1 MPHAKVATR
10 RRSATAAAPS
20 SAPAAKQTKLAK
32 PVKPVKKT
40 AKVESAP
47 PAPAPATTAAPAPP
61 AAASPWPQV
70 SHRESQREAKRNAV
84 LQAAAQL
91 FNERGFHATSLDD
104 IAARLN
110 VTKPTLYYYV
120 KNKDE
125 ILLQCVSK
133 GLTMMLEGIDASRAA
148 GGKAIDQLMTCMQ
161 VYARIVTMDFG
172 MCLIRVGDEQLPPES
187 RKELRRLKSAIDQEF
202 RRLVAEG
209 VAEGSLQPCDPKM
222 TAFVIAGALSW
233 IGRWY
238 QPGGEYTPEQV
249 AQQCIATLCEGVL
262 RRPVDSTALDAAAL
276 PTAKRKAASGKAK
289 TAVQPR
295 GG

>member
-1 MPHAKVATR
+1 MPQAKAASTR
-10 RRSATAAAPS
+10 RSSKSSTSGSSTQRAAPKPSS
-20 SAPAAKQTKLAK
+20 SAPG
-32 PVKPVKKT
+32 P
-40 AKVESAP
+40 EDAP
-47 PAPAPATTAAPAPP
+47 D
-61 AAASPWPQV
+61 AASPWAPV
-70 SHRESQREAKRNAV
+70 SHRERQREAKRNAV

-125 ILLQCVSK
+125 ILLQCVRQ
-133 GLTMMLEGIDASRAA
+133 GLDMMLEGIEASRAA

-172 MCLIRVGDEQLPPES
+172 MCLIRVGDEQVPPES

-209 VAEGSLQPCDPKM
+209 VAEGSIQPCDPKI

-238 QPGGEYTPEQV
+238 QPGGEYTAEQA
-249 AQQCIATLCEGVL
+249 AQQCIATLCDGVL
-262 RRPVDSTALDAAAL
+262 RRPADSTALDAAAV
-276 PTAKRKAASGKAK
+276 PTPKRRAASSKAK
-289 TAVQPR
+289 TAVRPSA
-295 GG
+295 G

>member
-1 MPHAKVATR
+1 MPQAKAASTR
-10 RRSATAAAPS
+10 RSSKSSTSSGSSSQRAASKPS
-20 SAPAAKQTKLAK
+20 S
-32 PVKPVKKT
+32 
-40 AKVESAP
+40 
-47 PAPAPATTAAPAPP
+47 AAPAPGP
-61 AAASPWPQV
+61 EDAPDAAASPWAPV
-70 SHRESQREAKRNAV
+70 SHRERQREAKRNAV

-133 GLTMMLEGIDASRAA
+133 GLQMMLEGIAASRAA

-172 MCLIRVGDEQLPPES
+172 MCLIRVGDEQVPPES

-209 VAEGSLQPCDPKM
+209 VAEGSIQPCDPKI

-238 QPGGEYTPEQV
+238 QPGGEYTAEQV
-249 AQQCIATLCEGVL
+249 AQQCIATLCDGVL
-262 RRPVDSTALDAAAL
+262 RRPAQAAVPEVVPVPAAQRKVGG
-276 PTAKRKAASGKAK
+276 AKAKTPARSGKA
-289 TAVQPR
+289 
-295 GG
+295 

>member
-1 MPHAKVATR
+1 MPQAKAASTR
-10 RRSATAAAPS
+10 RSSKSSTSGSSTQRAAPKPSS
-20 SAPAAKQTKLAK
+20 SAPA
-32 PVKPVKKT
+32 PGP
-40 AKVESAP
+40 EDAP
-47 PAPAPATTAAPAPP
+47 D
-61 AAASPWPQV
+61 AASPWAPV
-70 SHRESQREAKRNAV
+70 SHRERQREAKRNAV

-125 ILLQCVSK
+125 ILLQCVGK
-133 GLTMMLEGIDASRAA
+133 GLAMMLEGIDASRAA

-172 MCLIRVGDEQLPPES
+172 MCLIRVGDEQVPPES

-209 VAEGSLQPCDPKM
+209 VAEGSIQPCDPKI

-238 QPGGEYTPEQV
+238 QPGGEYTAEQV
-249 AQQCIATLCEGVL
+249 AQQCIATLCDGVL
-262 RRPVDSTALDAAAL
+262 RRPANSTALDAAAV
-276 PTAKRKAASGKAK
+276 PAPKRRAASSKAK
-289 TAVQPR
+289 TAVRPS

>member
-1 MPHAKVATR
+1 MPQAKAASTR
-10 RRSATAAAPS
+10 RSSKSSTSSGSSPQRAAPKPS
-20 SAPAAKQTKLAK
+20 SA
-32 PVKPVKKT
+32 
-40 AKVESAP
+40 AP
-47 PAPAPATTAAPAPP
+47 GPDDAP
-61 AAASPWPQV
+61 AAASPWAPV
-70 SHRESQREAKRNAV
+70 SHRERQREAKRNAV

-125 ILLQCVSK
+125 ILLQCVRQ
-133 GLTMMLEGIDASRAA
+133 GLDMMLEGIEASRAA

-172 MCLIRVGDEQLPPES
+172 MCLIRVGDEQVPPES

-209 VAEGSLQPCDPKM
+209 VAEGSIQPCDPKI

-238 QPGGEYTPEQV
+238 QPGGEYTAEQV
-249 AQQCIATLCEGVL
+249 AQQCIATLCDGVL
-262 RRPVDSTALDAAAL
+262 RRPAQAAVPGAV
-276 PTAKRKAASGKAK
+276 PAPAAPRKVSGAKAKSPARPGKA
-289 TAVQPR
+289 
-295 GG
+295 

>member
-1 MPHAKVATR
+1 MPQAKAASTR
-10 RRSATAAAPS
+10 RSSKSSTSSGSSPQRAAPKPS
-20 SAPAAKQTKLAK
+20 SVAPGPDDA
-32 PVKPVKKT
+32 
-40 AKVESAP
+40 
-47 PAPAPATTAAPAPP
+47 P
-61 AAASPWPQV
+61 AAASPWAPV
-70 SHRESQREAKRNAV
+70 SHRERQREAKRNAV

-125 ILLQCVSK
+125 ILLQCVRQ
-133 GLTMMLEGIDASRAA
+133 GLDMMLEGIEASRAA

-172 MCLIRVGDEQLPPES
+172 MCLIRVGDEQVPPES

-209 VAEGSLQPCDPKM
+209 VAEGSIQPCDPKI

-238 QPGGEYTPEQV
+238 QPGGEYTAEQV
-249 AQQCIATLCEGVL
+249 AQQCIATLCDGVL
-262 RRPVDSTALDAAAL
+262 RRPAQAAVPEVVLA
-276 PTAKRKAASGKAK
+276 PAAPRKAGGAKAK
-289 TAVQPR
+289 SPARPGKV
-295 GG
+295 

>member
-10 RRSATAAAPS
+10 RRSATPTAAAPS
-20 SAPAAKQTKLAK
+20 PAPAAKQVKLAK
-32 PVKPVKKT
+32 PVKRT
-40 AKVESAP
+40 AKADSAP

-70 SHRESQREAKRNAV
+70 SHRERQREAKRNAV

-125 ILLQCVSK
+125 ILLQCVRQ
-133 GLTMMLEGIDASRAA
+133 GLDMMLEGIAASRAA

-238 QPGGEYTPEQV
+238 QPDGEYTPEQV
-249 AQQCIATLCEGVL
+249 AQQCIATLCDGVL

>member
-1 MPHAKVATR
+1 MPQAKAASTR
-10 RRSATAAAPS
+10 RSSKSSTSSGSSTQRAARKPSSSS
-20 SAPAAKQTKLAK
+20 SAPA
-32 PVKPVKKT
+32 PGP
-40 AKVESAP
+40 EDAP
-47 PAPAPATTAAPAPP
+47 D
-61 AAASPWPQV
+61 AASPWAPV
-70 SHRESQREAKRNAV
+70 SHRERQREAKRNAV

-125 ILLQCVSK
+125 ILLQCVGK
-133 GLTMMLEGIDASRAA
+133 GLAMMLEGIDASRAA

-172 MCLIRVGDEQLPPES
+172 MCLIRVGDEQVPPES

-209 VAEGSLQPCDPKM
+209 VAEGSIQPCDPKI

-238 QPGGEYTPEQV
+238 QPGGEYTAEQV
-249 AQQCIATLCEGVL
+249 AQQCIATLCDGVL
-262 RRPVDSTALDAAAL
+262 RRPADSTALNTAAVPA
-276 PTAKRKAASGKAK
+276 PKRRAASSKAN
-289 TAVQPR
+289 TAVRPS

>member
-1 MPHAKVATR
+1 MPIAKAAS
-10 RRSATAAAPS
+10 RRSA
-20 SAPAAKQTKLAK
+20 Q
-32 PVKPVKKT
+32 
-40 AKVESAP
+40 
-47 PAPAPATTAAPAPP
+47 P
-61 AAASPWPQV
+61 AAASLSTKQAPESDPTNASPWAPV
-70 SHRESQREAKRNAV
+70 SNRERQREAKRNAV

-125 ILLQCVSK
+125 ILLQCVRQ
-133 GLTMMLEGIDASRAA
+133 GLDMMLDGIEASRAA

-249 AQQCIATLCEGVL
+249 AQQCIATLCDGVL
-262 RRPVDSTALDAAAL
+262 RRSAANTAHDAA
-276 PTAKRKAASGKAK
+276 PVPVPKRKAASGKAK
-289 TAVQPR
+289 TALRPS

>member
-1 MPHAKVATR
+1 MTKTTP
-10 RRSATAAAPS
+10 AAPKAPRRK
-20 SAPAAKQTKLAK
+20 SAAN
-32 PVKPVKKT
+32 
-40 AKVESAP
+40 P
-47 PAPAPATTAAPAPP
+47 PAPASPCPP
-61 AAASPWPQV
+61 G
-70 SHRESQREAKRNAV
+70 SHRERQREAKRNAV

-125 ILLQCVSK
+125 ILLQCVSQ

-148 GGKAIDQLMTCMQ
+148 GGKAVDQLITCMQ
-161 VYARIVTMDFG
+161 VYARIVTQDFG
-172 MCLIRVGDEQLPPES
+172 MCLIRIGDEQLPPVA

-202 RRLVAEG
+202 RRLVADG
-209 VAEGSLQPCDPKM
+209 VQEGSLAPCDPKM

-238 QPGGEYTPEQV
+238 KPGGEYTPEQV
-249 AQQCIATLCEGVL
+249 AAQCIDTLLGGVL
-262 RRPVDSTALDAAAL
+262 RRADGAL
-276 PTAKRKAASGKAK
+276 PEVKAPVPARRKKVSSA
-289 TAVQPR
+289 
-295 GG
+295 

>member
-1 MPHAKVATR
+1 M
-10 RRSATAAAPS
+10 
-20 SAPAAKQTKLAK
+20 
-32 PVKPVKKT
+32 
-40 AKVESAP
+40 
-47 PAPAPATTAAPAPP
+47 
-61 AAASPWPQV
+61 
-70 SHRESQREAKRNAV
+70 SHRERQREAKRNAV

-238 QPGGEYTPEQV
+238 QPDGEYTPEQV
-249 AQQCIATLCEGVL
+249 AQQCIATLCDGVL
-262 RRPVDSTALDAAAL
+262 RRSAQAPVSAADTGAAPATA
-276 PTAKRKAASGKAK
+276 PRRK
-289 TAVQPR
+289 TAVGKVKAPAR
-295 GG
+295 LGGA